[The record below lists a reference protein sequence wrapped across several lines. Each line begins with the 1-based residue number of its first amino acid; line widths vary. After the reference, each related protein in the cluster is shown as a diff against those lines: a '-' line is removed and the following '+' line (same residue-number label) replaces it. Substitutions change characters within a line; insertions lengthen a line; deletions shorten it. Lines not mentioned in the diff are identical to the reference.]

1 MAKKAALDN
10 RFQRLSCIWERE
22 EVLHISSDGRF
33 PEDSAAEPAALPED
47 TVPVPVAEVEVG
59 GALGAGC
66 SVTFEDEVLGASG
79 KYDSTGA
86 SAWGAYARTGAI
98 AGGEAAGGFVAG

>member
-10 RFQRLSCIWERE
+10 IFQRQSRSWERE
-22 EVLHISSDGRF
+22 VVLHISSDGRF
-33 PEDSAAEPAALPED
+33 PGDSAAAALPED
-47 TVPVPVAEVEVG
+47 TAPVAEVEVG
-59 GALGAGC
+59 GVLGAGC
-66 SVTFEDEVLGASG
+66 SVTFEGEVLGASG

-98 AGGEAAGGFVAG
+98 TGGEAVGGFVAG